1 MSEINFNRDASG
13 DRLGEYVFSDPA
25 VSLEG
30 LKEFAATEGKAWT
43 DVGLMTRFVLEH
55 ERPWREAVEEN
66 QRRIHEELHPL
77 FEWLRTR
84 ILEREREEIV
94 ESIPWAD

>member
-1 MSEINFNRDASG
+1 MTEINFNRNASG

-43 DVGLMTRFVLEH
+43 DAGLMTRFVMEH
-55 ERPWREAVEEN
+55 ERPWVEAIAEK
-66 QRRIHEELHPL
+66 QRVHYEALRPF
-77 FEWLRTR
+77 FEGLRTVL
-84 ILEREREEIV
+84 LEREREEIV
-94 ESIPWAD
+94 EAIPWAD